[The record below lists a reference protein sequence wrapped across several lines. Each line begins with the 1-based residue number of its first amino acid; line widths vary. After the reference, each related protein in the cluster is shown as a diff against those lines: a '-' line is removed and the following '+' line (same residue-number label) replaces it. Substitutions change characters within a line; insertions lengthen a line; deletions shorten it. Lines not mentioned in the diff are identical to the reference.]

1 MRFKADGPAIPDIL
15 LNERDAGN
23 VVFLCG
29 AGVSI
34 KAGMPNFLELVEH
47 VTCEVDPPPDSE
59 IRGALQTLARA
70 RTGTTHTRDE
80 TGSPVAEWYRPSL
93 DWVFQRLYQKYG
105 REQVVKIVWKKLNEP
120 SKPQRH
126 HGTIARLSAN
136 SEGHP
141 QIVTT
146 NFDHLFET
154 VLDEPKIPRYEPPM
168 YPDLRHGVPATGIT
182 YLHGRLAATES
193 GPHNYIL
200 SSAELGRA
208 YLAEGWATKFVRD
221 LLQQHTVVLLGY
233 RADDPPVRYLLQG
246 LESVGRQ
253 TSNRLFAFDIGDPE
267 DVDAKWKDRGV
278 NAIPYGDNHE
288 ALWETLEAW
297 ADRADNPTSWRSA
310 VVRLS
315 GKGPRALAPHE
326 RGMVAHLVKTAV
338 GAKEFAERK
347 PGPPA
352 EWLCVFDVACR
363 YAEPA
368 ISFGEDPAFD
378 PLETYRLDD
387 DPPRPRAREQHN
399 SSPGDD
405 LISWRRGDESV
416 GRWRRL
422 SRRWG
427 PQHEP
432 LPPRLSHLAGWL
444 ASRVTDP
451 VLAWWVARQP
461 TLDPYLHRMLKRA
474 VDDSPDLIDGAE
486 RGWMVLLEA
495 LECGTPQTALV
506 NLNRLHSQIRK
517 HGWTPGLI
525 REFEALTEPVF
536 AVGPPNTLAEPQ
548 PPSGDWSN
556 VEWKTVA
563 DLRIRFPSR
572 GLSRP
577 PVPDADLPSVYP
589 VLERNIMRASER
601 LREIGWRGSALQT
614 FYPRDGDDADDLG
627 RSDQDAYVR
636 WFRRLLDRLSTFD
649 ADRLR
654 KHVGLWPD
662 PDPRIFDKLR
672 LYVWSQSRLFSGT
685 EAVEHI
691 LGLSDAQFWR
701 DNDRRELLFLLRRR
715 WDDLPAKRRRPIG
728 RRVLNGPPRRDDE
741 DEVAYAARRQ
751 TMAATCFGWLFQ
763 AGCALPDDLVA
774 QWQTLKG
781 NLPGWDDSWVD
792 HAVATREVQVRDVE
806 INDDASVLEGVSVG
820 DIVRVSLDHSGR
832 TGDPFA
838 ENEPFTGL
846 VKTRPVRAVCALGI
860 VARRGEF
867 PEHLWSSVIRHWP
880 ENAPRRATRVLHG
893 LMRRL
898 PPATIVAIRGTVGDW
913 LAGRFPDVATD
924 DRVLAHGV
932 FDHLV
937 ESLSAASS
945 VGPESPQGKW
955 VIGASRVQASRPT
968 CGRAINA
975 PIGKA
980 VRGLLQVLKRD
991 NPEQGAG
998 LPEDFKVR
1006 VDRLLSA
1013 SGEGVDDAVCVLS
1026 SRAGWLK
1033 GIDPGWVNAKMIPWF
1048 HLDHDRAESA
1058 WNGILWDRAGIRLL
1072 FDEIKDG
1079 FLHLPARMYELGARE
1094 EMELY
1099 CKCIVALAL
1108 PSGADERRLSFEHAR
1123 ECLRRITP
1131 EGREHVIWLLGP
1143 EGTRNDD
1150 GWRKLVIP
1158 FIRRAWP
1165 NESRYRTNGTSKVWL
1180 SLLCDTGDAF
1190 PDVLDAVWD
1199 HLGDVDWRQAMLAE
1213 AMESLAQ
1220 RFPRQTLD
1228 LLDRVISD
1236 ADGEEAPYELSR
1248 VLDLLVEAKP
1258 ALNGDPRYRR
1268 LQRLAAQ

>member
-15 LNERDAGN
+15 LDERDAGN

-29 AGVSI
+29 AGVSMP
-34 KAGMPNFLELVEH
+34 AGMPNFRGLADH
-47 VTCEVDPPPDSE
+47 VIKEVDPPPDSR
-59 IRGALQTLARA
+59 IRHALKTESLAD
-70 RTGTTHTRDE
+70 GL
-80 TGSPVAEWYRPSL
+80 PYSL
-93 DWVFQRLYQKYG
+93 DRVFQRLYRKYG
-105 REQVVKIVWKKLNEP
+105 REQIVWIVWKRLNEP
-120 SKPQRH
+120 PKPQPH
-126 HGTIARLSAN
+126 HGIIARLSAN
-136 SEGHP
+136 VEGRP

-146 NFDHLFET
+146 NFDRLFET
-154 VLDEPKIPRYEPPM
+154 AVGKQEIPRYEPPM
-168 YPDLRHGVPATGIT
+168 YPDLRRFPATGIT
-182 YLHGRLAATES
+182 YLHGRLASRES
-193 GPHNYIL
+193 DTHNYIL

-208 YLAEGWATKFVRD
+208 YIAEGWAAKFVRD
-221 LLQQHTVVLLGY
+221 LLQRYRVVLLGY
-233 RADDPPVRYLLQG
+233 RAEDPPVRYLLEG
-246 LESVGRQ
+246 LESAGQRAPD
-253 TSNRLFAFDIGDPE
+253 RLFAFDRGDPE
-267 DVDAKWKDRGV
+267 EVDAKWKDCGV
-278 NAIPYGDNHE
+278 RTIPYGGTDHE
-288 ALWETLEAW
+288 ALWTTLEAW
-297 ADRADNPTSWRSA
+297 ADRADNPASWRSA
-310 VVRLS
+310 VVGLS
-315 GKGPRALAPHE
+315 GKGPRALAPHQ
-326 RGMVAHLVKTAV
+326 RGMVAHLVRTAV
-338 GAKEFAERK
+338 GAKEFADRK

-368 ISFGEDPAFD
+368 IGFGEDPPFD

-387 DPPRPRAREQHN
+387 DTPRPRAREQHN
-399 SSPGDD
+399 VSLGDD

-416 GRWRRL
+416 DRWRRL
-422 SRRWG
+422 SRRRG
-427 PQHEP
+427 PQNEP

-461 TLDPYLHRMLKRA
+461 TLDPHLHRMLKQA
-474 VDDSPDLIDGAE
+474 VEDSLDLIDGAK

-495 LECGTPQTALV
+495 LESRTPLALGV
-506 NLNRLHSQIRK
+506 NLFRLPARIQKR
-517 HGWTPGLI
+517 GWTPSLT

-536 AVGPPNTLAEPQ
+536 DVGPPKTLAEPQ

-556 VEWKTVA
+556 VEWVTVA
-563 DLRIRFPSR
+563 NLRIRWPSR
-572 GLSRP
+572 SVSWP
-577 PVPDADLPSVYP
+577 PVPDADLPSVYAA
-589 VLERNIMRASER
+589 VERNIVRASER

-614 FYPRDGDDADDLG
+614 FYPRDGDDADALG

-636 WFRRLLDRLSTFD
+636 WFRRLQDRLSTFD

-654 KHVGLWPD
+654 KHVALWPD

-672 LYVWSQSRLFSGT
+672 LYVWSESKLFSGT

-691 LGLSDAQFWR
+691 LALTDAQFWR
-701 DNDRRELLFLLRRR
+701 DSDRRELLFLLRRR
-715 WDDLPAKRRRPIG
+715 WEHFPATRLRRIS
-728 RRVLNGPPRRDDE
+728 RRLLDGPPRCDDE
-741 DEVAYAARRQ
+741 DGAEHRARRQ
-751 TMAATCFGWLFQ
+751 KTAAMCFGWLVQ
-763 AGCALPDDLVA
+763 AGCAFPDDLVA

-781 NLPGWDDSWVD
+781 NLPGWDDGWVD
-792 HAVATREVQVRDVE
+792 HAVTAREVQIGDVE
-806 INDDASVLEGVSVG
+806 INEDTSVLEGVPVG
-820 DIVRVSLDHSGR
+820 DIVRVSLDHSRR
-832 TGDPFA
+832 TGDPFV

-846 VKTRPVRAVCALGI
+846 VKTRPVRAVRALGI
-860 VARRGEF
+860 AARRGEF

-937 ESLSAASS
+937 ESLLAAGS
-945 VGPESPQGKW
+945 VGPETPRGKSA
-955 VIGASRVQASRPT
+955 IGASRVQASRPT
-968 CGRAINA
+968 YGRAINA

-1026 SRAGWLK
+1026 SRASWLK
-1033 GIDPGWVNAKMIPWF
+1033 GIDPGWVNGQMIPWF

-1058 WNGILWDRAGIRLL
+1058 WNGILWDPASIWLL

-1079 FLHLPARMYELGARE
+1079 FLHLPTRMDEVFGE

-1099 CKCIVALAL
+1099 CNCIVALAL

-1123 ECLRRITP
+1123 HCLRRITP

-1143 EGTRNDD
+1143 VGTRSDD

-1158 FIRRAWP
+1158 FIRWAWP
-1165 NESRYRTNGTSKVWL
+1165 NESLYRTSGTSKMWL
-1180 SLLCDTGDAF
+1180 SLLCNAGDAF
-1190 PDVLDAVWD
+1190 PHVLDAVRN
-1199 HLGDVDWRQAMLAE
+1199 HLGHVDWHQAMLPSG
-1213 AMESLAQ
+1213 MESLAQ

-1228 LLDRVISD
+1228 LLDRVVSD

-1248 VLDLLVEAKP
+1248 VLELLVEAKP

-1268 LQRLAAQ
+1268 LQRLAAQQ

>member
-15 LNERDAGN
+15 LDERDAGN

-29 AGVSI
+29 AGVSMP
-34 KAGMPNFLELVEH
+34 AGMPNFRELADH
-47 VTCEVDPPPDSE
+47 VANEVAPPPDSG
-59 IRGALQTLARA
+59 IRRALQIF
-70 RTGTTHTRDE
+70 DE
-80 TGSPVAEWYRPSL
+80 TGPPVAEWCRPSL
-93 DWVFQRLYQKYG
+93 DRVFQRLYEKYG
-105 REQVVKIVWKKLNEP
+105 REQVVEIVWRKLNEP
-120 SKPQRH
+120 PKSQRH
-126 HGTIARLSAN
+126 HRIIARLSAN
-136 SEGHP
+136 AEGDP

-146 NFDHLFET
+146 NFDLLFET
-154 VLDEPKIPRYEPPM
+154 ALGKQEIPRYEPPM

-208 YLAEGWATKFVRD
+208 YLAEGWAAKFVRD
-221 LLQQHTVVLLGY
+221 LLQHHTVVLLGY
-233 RADDPPVRYLLQG
+233 RADDPPVHYLLQG
-246 LESVGRQ
+246 LDSVGRQ
-253 TSNRLFAFDIGDPE
+253 TPDRLFAFDLGDPD
-267 DVDAKWKDRGV
+267 DVDANWTDRGV

-288 ALWETLEAW
+288 VLWETLEAW
-297 ADRADNPTSWRSA
+297 AHRVKDPTSWRSD
-310 VVRLS
+310 VVELS
-315 GKGPRALAPHE
+315 GKGPRTLAPYE
-326 RGMVAHLVKTAV
+326 RGMVAHLVRTAV

-363 YAEPA
+363 YAEPT

-556 VEWKTVA
+556 AEWKTVA
-563 DLRIRFPSR
+563 DLHIRFPSR

-589 VLERNIMRASER
+589 ALERNIMRASER

-636 WFRRLLDRLSTFD
+636 WFRRLLDLLSALD

-654 KHVGLWPD
+654 KHIALWPD

-672 LYVWSQSRLFSGT
+672 LYVWNKSNLFSSA
-685 EAVEHI
+685 EAGDHV
-691 LGLSDAQFWR
+691 LALSDDQFWR

-715 WDDLPAKRRRPIG
+715 WEHFSAKRRRLIG
-728 RRVLNGPPRRDDE
+728 RRVLDGPPRCDVE
-741 DEVAYAARRQ
+741 DGAAHGARRQ
-751 TMAATCFGWLFQ
+751 KTAAMCFGWLVQ
-763 AGCALPDDLVA
+763 AGCGFPDDLVG
-774 QWQTLKG
+774 QWKTLKG
-781 NLPGWDDSWVD
+781 NLRGWDDSWID
-792 HAVATREVQVRDVE
+792 DAVATPEGHGVRDVE
-806 INDDASVLEGVSVG
+806 TNEDASVLDGVAVG
-820 DIVRVSLDHSGR
+820 DIVPVSREHSGH
-832 TGDPFA
+832 TA
-838 ENEPFTGL
+838 SSVVNEPFTGL
-846 VKTRPVRAVCALGI
+846 VKTRPGLAVRALGAA
-860 VARRGEF
+860 ARRGEF
-867 PEHLWSSVIRHWP
+867 PEYPWSSAIRHWP
-880 ENAPRRATRVLHG
+880 ENAPLRATRVLHG
-893 LMRRL
+893 RLRRL
-898 PPATIVAIRGTVGDW
+898 PPATIVGIRGEVGDW
-913 LAGRFPDVATD
+913 LVGRFPDATCD
-924 DRVLAHGV
+924 DRVLAYGV
-932 FDHLV
+932 FDHFV
-937 ESLSAASS
+937 DSLLAA
-945 VGPESPQGKW
+945 GPEPTSRQGDW
-955 VIGASRVQASRPT
+955 AIGASRFQALRPT
-968 CGRAINA
+968 YERAINA

-980 VRGLLQVLKRD
+980 VRGLLQVLERD
-991 NPEQGAG
+991 EPEQEAG
-998 LPEDFKVR
+998 LPEDFKAR

-1013 SGEGVDDAVCVLS
+1013 SGEGADDAVCVLS
-1026 SRAGWLK
+1026 RAIGCLNR
-1033 GIDPGWVNAKMIPWF
+1033 IDPGWVDANMIPWF
-1048 HLDHDRAESA
+1048 RPDHERAEPA
-1058 WNGILWDRAGIRLL
+1058 WSGILWNRNAIRLL

-1079 FLHLPARMYELGARE
+1079 FLSLPARMYEWGWGKE
-1094 EMELY
+1094 IELF
-1099 CKCIVALAL
+1099 CTLIVFLA
-1108 PSGADERRLSFEHAR
+1108 PRSGAGGPGLSFENAR
-1123 ECLRRITP
+1123 QCLRRIKP
-1131 EGREHVIWLLGP
+1131 EGREHVIWCLGCVGASNNERWP
-1143 EGTRNDD
+1143 G
-1150 GWRKLVIP
+1150 LVIP
-1158 FIRRAWP
+1158 FIRKAWP
-1165 NESRYRTNGTSKVWL
+1165 KECQYQSSGTSESWL
-1180 SLLCDTGDAF
+1180 TLLCDTGNAF
-1190 PDVLDAVWD
+1190 PDVLDAVRN
-1199 HLGDVDWRQAMLAE
+1199 HLGDVDWRQAMLPE
-1213 AMESLAQ
+1213 TMEQLAA
-1220 RFPRQTLD
+1220 RFPQETLD
-1228 LLDRVISD
+1228 LLDRV
-1236 ADGEEAPYELSR
+1236 APDGVGEPPYGLSNVLTLLREAE
-1248 VLDLLVEAKP
+1248 P
-1258 ALNGDPRYRR
+1258 ALIGDSRYSR
-1268 LQRLAAQ
+1268 LHRLAAQR

>member
-1 MRFKADGPAIPDIL
+1 MRFKADGPAIPDVL
-15 LNERDAGN
+15 LDERDAGN

-34 KAGMPNFLELVEH
+34 PAGMPNFLDLARH
-47 VTCEVDPPPDSE
+47 VTGEVDPPSDSE
-59 IRGALQTLARA
+59 IRRALQTF
-70 RTGTTHTRDE
+70 DE
-80 TGSPVAEWYRPSL
+80 TGPPVAEWCRPSL
-93 DWVFQRLYQKYG
+93 DQVFQMLYQEYG
-105 REQVVKIVWKKLNEP
+105 RDQVVKIVWKKLNEP
-120 SKPQRH
+120 PETQRH

-136 SEGHP
+136 AEGHP

-146 NFDHLFET
+146 NFDRLFEAA
-154 VLDEPKIPRYEPPM
+154 LGKRAPRYEPPM
-168 YPDLRHGVPATGIT
+168 YPDLRHGVPATGVT
-182 YLHGRLAATES
+182 YLHGRRAATVS

-200 SSAELGRA
+200 SSGELGRA

-221 LLQQHTVVLLGY
+221 LLREHTVVLLGY
-233 RADDPPVRYLLQG
+233 RADDPPVRYLLEG
-246 LESVGRQ
+246 LDTVGQRARK
-253 TSNRLFAFDIGDPE
+253 RLFAFAKGE
-267 DVDAKWKDRGV
+267 GQDVDAKWRACGIQVIRYGGKD
-278 NAIPYGDNHE
+278 HE

-297 ADRADNPTSWRSA
+297 ADRADNPTSWRSNVA
-310 VVRLS
+310 RLS

-378 PLETYRLDD
+378 PLETYRLDG

-495 LECGTPQTALV
+495 LECVTPQTALV

-589 VLERNIMRASER
+589 ALERNIMRASER

-654 KHVGLWPD
+654 KHVALWPD

-672 LYVWSQSRLFSGT
+672 IYVWSKSRLFSGT
-685 EAVEHI
+685 EAVENI
-691 LGLSDAQFWR
+691 LALSDVQFWR
-701 DNDRRELLFLLRRR
+701 DNDRRELLFLLRGR
-715 WDDLPAKRRRPIG
+715 WDDLPANRRRLIG
-728 RRVLNGPPRRDDE
+728 RRVLNGPPRRDE
-741 DEVAYAARRQ
+741 EGGAAQGGHRQ
-751 TMAATCFGWLFQ
+751 TTAATCFGWLVQ
-763 AGCALPDDLVA
+763 AGCAFPDDLVA

-781 NLPGWDDSWVD
+781 SLPGWDDGWVD
-792 HAVATREVQVRDVE
+792 RAVAARVVQVRDVE
-806 INDDASVLEGVSVG
+806 TNEDTSVLEGVPVG

-832 TGDPFA
+832 TGDPFV

-846 VKTRPVRAVCALGI
+846 VKTRPVRAVRALVI
-860 VARRGEF
+860 AARGGEY
-867 PEHLWSSVIRHWP
+867 PAHLWSSAIRHWP
-880 ENAPRRATRVLHG
+880 ENAPRRATTVLHG

-898 PPATIVAIRGTVGDW
+898 PPATIVGIRGTVGDW

-937 ESLSAASS
+937 EALSTTGSEGPASPR
-945 VGPESPQGKW
+945 GEW
-955 VIGASRVQASRPT
+955 TIGASVVQASRPT
-968 CGRAINA
+968 LSRGINA

-980 VRGLLQVLKRD
+980 VVGLLEVLRRD

-1013 SGEGVDDAVCVLS
+1013 SGEGADDAVCVLS
-1026 SRAGWLK
+1026 SRVGWLK
-1033 GIDPGWVNAKMIPWF
+1033 RIDPGWVDAKMIPWF
-1048 HLDHDRAESA
+1048 RLDHDRAESA
-1058 WNGILWDRAGIRLL
+1058 WNGILWDRAGIWLL

-1079 FLHLPARMYELGARE
+1079 FLHLPTRMDEVCGE

-1099 CKCIVALAL
+1099 CKCIVALAVA
-1108 PSGADERRLSFEHAR
+1108 SGADERRLSFEDAR
-1123 ECLRRITP
+1123 QCLRRITP
-1131 EGREHVIWLLGP
+1131 EGHEHVIWLLGP
-1143 EGTRNDD
+1143 VGKNDD
-1150 GWRKLVIP
+1150 GWRELVIP
-1158 FIRRAWP
+1158 FIRGAWP
-1165 NESRYRTNGTSKVWL
+1165 NESEYRTSGTSRMWL

-1190 PDVLDAVWD
+1190 PDVLDAVGD
-1199 HLGDVDWRQAMLAE
+1199 HLGEVDWRHAMLDE

-1220 RFPRQTLD
+1220 RYPRQTLG
-1228 LLDRVISD
+1228 LLDRVVP
-1236 ADGEEAPYELSR
+1236 DGDGQEAPYELSR

-1258 ALNGDPRYRR
+1258 RLNGDPRHRR
-1268 LQRLAAQ
+1268 LHRLAARQ